1 MDWIYGRQ
9 VVRLACAD
17 GAKRRP
23 HRLAATAEGLAWL
36 VAHGVGVNGRPA
48 ADRGARAAGRDLG
61 DASRG
66 SRDARRGSRDASGGS
81 RHASGGSRDAGG
93 GSRDFRDTRSGAPAA
108 GGFEVETVTSS
119 DLQQLTGSR
128 DHQGAACLVGDYP
141 YVAPDS
147 LLAGEL
153 LVVLDEVT
161 DPRNLGAIARS
172 ALAAGAGG
180 LVLPRHRSAAVTPA
194 AVKASAGAT
203 EHLDIAHVTNVVAF
217 LGQAKQAG
225 AWVYGAEGAADR
237 PYDALDLGGK
247 VALVFGAEGRGL
259 RPLVRRACD
268 ELAAIPMQGPVGSLN
283 VSVAAALFLFEA
295 RRQRAAAAPAGQAT
309 PAAPAGRGPSS
320 AGHGPGSPGGA

>member
-1 MDWIYGRQ
+1 VDWIYGRQ

-36 VAHGVGVNGRPA
+36 AAHGVGVKGRLA
-48 ADRGARAAGRDLG
+48 TDRGARGAGRDPG
-61 DASRG
+61 DANRGSRDTNRGSRDTSRG
-66 SRDARRGSRDASGGS
+66 SRDTRR
-81 RHASGGSRDAGG
+81 
-93 GSRDFRDTRSGAPAA
+93 GAPAA
-108 GGFEVETVTSS
+108 FGFEVETVTSS

-147 LLAGEL
+147 LLACEL

-225 AWVYGAEGAADR
+225 AWVYGAEGAAGR
-237 PYDALDLGGK
+237 PYDALDLGGR

-295 RRQRAAAAPAGQAT
+295 RRQRAAVAPAGQAAP
-309 PAAPAGRGPSS
+309 PAQAGCGPSP
-320 AGHGPGSPGGA
+320 AGHGPGSSRGA

>member
-1 MDWIYGRQ
+1 MPRGESGGSDRGSDRGLPPPDGGLIVDWIYGRQ

-36 VAHGVGVNGRPA
+36 AAQGVGVKGRSAP
-48 ADRGARAAGRDLG
+48 DR
-61 DASRG
+61 
-66 SRDARRGSRDASGGS
+66 
-81 RHASGGSRDAGG
+81 
-93 GSRDFRDTRSGAPAA
+93 
-108 GGFEVETVTSS
+108 FEVETVTPN

-147 LLAGEL
+147 LLAREL

-194 AVKASAGAT
+194 AVKTSAGAT

-225 AWVYGAEGAADR
+225 AWVYGAEGAAGR
-237 PYDALDLGGK
+237 SYDALDLSGR

-295 RRQRAAAAPAGQAT
+295 RRQR
-309 PAAPAGRGPSS
+309 
-320 AGHGPGSPGGA
+320 GA